1 MQGDPGFFGPESV
14 TWQVNREFTVLFGGA
29 RALLMHA
36 AHPLV
41 SAGARQTAMY
51 QRDPWARLLRTL
63 SLQNAVTFG
72 TKEEAQHAADRINKL
87 HRIIK
92 GEDEVTGE
100 YYDALAPD
108 LLLWVH
114 ACLEV
119 SSIYFFNRTVRQL
132 APDELERY
140 HQESMIAA
148 ELVLL
153 DRKDMPQT
161 YGDLEEYV
169 TEVLDGNELV
179 RTDVSDNVADLIRS
193 GPVPA
198 ALKPIWQFISF
209 AAFGTLPTQ
218 LHEMYDVEWSR
229 GKQVLLDANLRL
241 LGAVRPWLPRRFRW
255 IGPARWSAMRL
266 ADQPDLKLSDMA
278 ALPKPKS

>member
-1 MQGDPGFFGPESV
+1 MAADPGFFGPDSV

-36 AHPLV
+36 AHPLI

-92 GEDEVTGE
+92 GDDEVTGE

-119 SSIYFFNRTVRQL
+119 SSVYFFNRTVRPL
-132 APDELERY
+132 HPDELERY

-153 DRKDMPQT
+153 ERQDMPPT
-161 YGDLEEYV
+161 YRDLEDYV
-169 TEVLDGNELV
+169 AGVLNGRDLI

-193 GPVPA
+193 GPVPFV
-198 ALKPIWQFISF
+198 LKPIWQFISF
-209 AAFGTLPTQ
+209 AAFGTLPNQ
-218 LHEMYDVEWSR
+218 LHAIYDVEWSAGR
-229 GKQVLLDANLRL
+229 QRLLDANLRFL
-241 LGAVRPWLPRRFRW
+241 SEVRPLLPRRFRW

-266 ADQPDLKLSDMA
+266 ADQPDLRLTDMA
-278 ALPKPKS
+278 QLPKPKA

>member
-1 MQGDPGFFGPESV
+1 MQGDPGFFGPDSV

-51 QRDPWARLLRTL
+51 QRNPWARLLRTL

-72 TKEEAQHAADRINKL
+72 TKDEAQEAADRINKL

-92 GEDEVTGE
+92 GDDEVTGQ

-119 SSIYFFNRTVRQL
+119 SSVWFFNRTVRQL
-132 APDELERY
+132 ERDEMEQY
-140 HQESMIAA
+140 HRESMIAA

-153 DRKDMPQT
+153 DRTQMPPT
-161 YGDLEEYV
+161 YGDLEDYV
-169 TEVLDGNELV
+169 EEVLNSGDLV
-179 RTDVSDNVADLIRS
+179 RTDVSDNVADLIRT

-198 ALKPIWQFISF
+198 ALKPLWMFISF
-209 AAFGTLPTQ
+209 AAFGTLPEQ
-218 LHEMYDVEWSR
+218 LHEMYEVAWSP
-229 GKQVLLDANLRL
+229 GKQRLLDVNLRL
-241 LGAVRPWLPRRFRW
+241 LNEVRPWLPRRYRW
-255 IGPARWSAMRL
+255 IGPARWSAQRL
-266 ADQPDLKLSDMA
+266 AGDPDIRLSEMSKQSR
-278 ALPKPKS
+278 PES

>member
-1 MQGDPGFFGPESV
+1 VQGDPGFFGPDSV

-51 QRDPWARLLRTL
+51 QRDPWARLMRTL

-72 TKEEAQHAADRINKL
+72 TRAEAQDAADGINRL

-92 GEDEVTGE
+92 GADEVTGD

-119 SSIYFFNRTVRQL
+119 SSVWFFNRTVRPLQ
-132 APDELERY
+132 PDEVERY
-140 HQESMIAA
+140 HQESLLAA

-153 DRKDMPQT
+153 ERSQVPPT
-161 YGDLEEYV
+161 YGDLEDYV
-169 TEVLDGNELV
+169 EGVLNGGALV
-179 RTDVSDNVADLIRS
+179 RTDVSDNVADLIRT
-193 GPVPA
+193 GPVPTP
-198 ALKPIWQFISF
+198 LKPLWKFISF
-209 AAFGTLPTQ
+209 AAFGTLPPQ
-218 LHEMYDVEWSR
+218 LHEMYQVEWSPAR
-229 GKQVLLDANLRL
+229 QRLLDLNLQL
-241 LGAVRPWLPRRFRW
+241 LNEVRPWLPQRLRW
-255 IGPARWSAMRL
+255 IGPARWSAARL
-266 ADQPDLKLSDMA
+266 REPS
-278 ALPKPKS
+278 S

>member
-1 MQGDPGFFGPESV
+1 MQGDPGYFGPDSV

-63 SLQNAVTFG
+63 QLQNSVTFG
-72 TKEEAQHAADRINKL
+72 TKQEAEEAAHRINKL
-87 HRIIK
+87 HKIIK
-92 GEDEVTGE
+92 GTDELTGE

-119 SSIYFFNRTVRQL
+119 SSVYFFNRTVRQL
-132 APDELERY
+132 DRDELERY
-140 HQESMIAA
+140 HHESFIAA

-153 DRKDMPQT
+153 DRKDMPPT
-161 YGDLEEYV
+161 YGDLEDYV
-169 TEVLDGNELV
+169 EGVLNGTDLV
-179 RTDVSDNVADLIRS
+179 RSDVSDNLADLIRT
-193 GPVPA
+193 GPVPLV
-198 ALKPIWQFISF
+198 LKPIWQFISF
-209 AAFGTLPTQ
+209 AAFGTVPKQ
-218 LHEMYDVEWSR
+218 LHEMYDVDWTPP
-229 GKQVLLDANLRL
+229 KQKILDANLSVMRE
-241 LGAVRPWLPRRFRW
+241 VRPFLPRRLRW

-266 ADQPDLKLSDMA
+266 DDRPDLKLMDM
-278 ALPKPKS
+278 S